1 MIVTYIFSI
10 RQISDA
16 SEKTHKLEFVD
27 ISQRVIFTAL
37 QSTLEEGYYYSLD
50 FAQNIFLIAF
60 GYFQKSIFR

>member
-37 QSTLEEGYYYSLD
+37 QSTLEEGYYYS
-50 FAQNIFLIAF
+50 
-60 GYFQKSIFR
+60 